1 MAEVRLQTRWAGYL
15 AGEVV
20 SVSDDRAVAM
30 EEAGICRRVNGPVDQ
45 VQDEDAGK
53 KTKKK

>member
-1 MAEVRLQTRWAGYL
+1 MAEIRLQTRWAGYL

-30 EEAGICRRVNGPVDQ
+30 EDAGIGRRINVPVE
-45 VQDEDAGK
+45 QDDDAAK